1 MGHAAPSR
9 HGGAKALGGRSPALP
24 WSSAI
29 HQARSR
35 RQGRPNMSAT
45 DATSR
50 PSKQLLHLVFGGE
63 LKSVDSVE
71 FSNIEA
77 LDIIGIYP
85 NYAEA
90 YKAWK
95 AAAQRTV
102 DNAHMRYFIVHMH
115 RLLDPETARPKP
127 RA

>member
-1 MGHAAPSR
+1 
-9 HGGAKALGGRSPALP
+9 
-24 WSSAI
+24 
-29 HQARSR
+29 
-35 RQGRPNMSAT
+35 MSAA

-50 PSKQLLHLVFGGE
+50 PAKQLLHLVFGGE
-63 LKSVDSVE
+63 LKSLDSVE

-90 YKAWK
+90 HKAWK
-95 AAAQRTV
+95 AAAQRSV